1 VRQNQVA
8 GGRRAAVAVMF
19 AVFVMSILGVS
30 GALGDSDPIVV
41 PPENQYPLDTLCP
54 PDTTGPQVH
63 SISNPT
69 GSSYDLLGEVI
80 LIVLQIF

>member
-1 VRQNQVA
+1 VRQSQVA
-8 GGRRAAVAVMF
+8 GGRRAAVVVMF
-19 AVFVMSILGVS
+19 AVLVISILGVS
-30 GALGDSDPIVV
+30 GVLGESSPSVE

-54 PDTTGPQVH
+54 PDTTGSQVH